1 MRGPFVLLLCC
12 LILSPIKG
20 HQSQPFNLFLLS
32 PSLQFL
38 KRAEGGGAV
47 SSFFPAVLE
56 TSPGYLGPRGKIPS
70 RGQ

>member
-1 MRGPFVLLLCC
+1 MRGPFMLCR
-12 LILSPIKG
+12 LTLSPIKG

-38 KRAEGGGAV
+38 KRAGWGAV
-47 SSFFPAVLE
+47 SSLFLAVLGA
-56 TSPGYLGPRGKIPS
+56 SPGYLGPRGKIPS